1 MKKITLALS
10 ILISTIGFSQNLLQ
24 NGDFEAPLA
33 TGKIT
38 SASSPW
44 SSSVAAS
51 ASQASVNSNSAIAHA
66 GDQFLNLPND
76 FTSLRQS
83 FTAEVG
89 KEYTVKFW
97 NQYISG
103 QGQPAATDGI
113 YISIRDVAGANGN
126 GTQFDPIISYYVDPS
141 TIDANWHE
149 FTFTFAATQTDLLFF
164 ISKQARVS
172 GNPNNAAR
180 MDDFSITAN
189 STASVNDL
197 KKFNFSA
204 YPNPASNNLNLS
216 ASKNIDNVEIFN
228 LIGQKVLHVNP
239 NKISTSINVSTLNS
253 GIYIIKTTIE
263 GLKGSYKFVKQ

>member
-10 ILISTIGFSQNLLQ
+10 LLISTIGFSQNLLQ
-24 NGDFEAPLA
+24 NGDLEAPLA

-38 SASSPW
+38 AATSPW
-44 SSSVAAS
+44 SSSITGTS
-51 ASQASVNSNSAIAHA
+51 SQSSVNSNSAVAHA
-66 GDQFLNLPND
+66 GDQFLNMPND
-76 FTSLRQS
+76 FTSLRQT

-97 NQYISG
+97 AQYISG

-126 GTQFDPIISYYVDPS
+126 GTQFDPLISYYIDPS
-141 TIDANWHE
+141 TADANWNE
-149 FTFTFAATQTDLLFF
+149 FTFTFTATQTDLLFF
-164 ISKQARVS
+164 ISKQARLS

-189 STASVNDL
+189 STASVKDL
-197 KKFNFSA
+197 NQFNFSA

-216 ASKNIDNVEIFN
+216 ASKNIGNVIIFN
-228 LIGQKVLHVNP
+228 VLGQKVMTLNP
-239 NKISTSINVSTLNS
+239 NKNATSINVSNLNS
-253 GIYIIKTTIE
+253 GVYIVKATIE
-263 GLKGSYKFVKQ
+263 GIIGSYKFVKQ